1 MISGIS
7 LLYFFTNPT
16 IPDFE
21 RVVNA
26 SFVCISATVVSAPL
40 ADVVSGASPTLDDDS
55 TYKMRCLNILFM
67 LSTRLL

>member
-7 LLYFFTNPT
+7 LLDFLTNPA

-21 RVVNA
+21 QVVDA

-40 ADVVSGASPTLDDDS
+40 ADVVSGAPPTLDDDS

-67 LSTRLL
+67 SFTRLL